1 MTTTDGEAMRQA
13 YEAANRSRGDLY
25 IEILKALETRLG
37 REEAVATMK
46 EAVHAW
52 GRTLG
57 GAIACH
63 APAGFAGVLEDFAL
77 APDGGTTFGARVER
91 CDDGGLDV
99 QFMNCPLK
107 NAWTAANLPDDQ
119 VATLCDIAAEADYGT
134 MAAAGFS
141 VEIETWR
148 PGRAGCCLLHI
159 RPKG

>member
-1 MTTTDGEAMRQA
+1 MMKADGETMRQA

-25 IEILKALETRLG
+25 AEILKALEKRLG
-37 REEAVATMK
+37 RDEAAAAMK
-46 EAVHAW
+46 EAVNAW

-63 APAGFAGVLEDFAL
+63 APANFEGLLQDFAL

-91 CDDGGLDV
+91 CDGEGLDV

-107 NAWTAANLPDDQ
+107 NAWTGAGLADDE
-119 VATLCDIAAEADYGT
+119 VARLCAIAAEADYGT
-134 MAAAGFS
+134 MDAAGFA
-141 VEIETWR
+141 VEIETWQ

>member
-1 MTTTDGEAMRQA
+1 MGDTKSEAMRQA

-25 IEILKALETRLG
+25 VEVLKALEARLG
-37 REEAVATMK
+37 REEATAVMK

-63 APAGFAGVLEDFAL
+63 APADFEGVLNDFAL

-91 CDDGGLDV
+91 CDEDGLDV

-107 NAWTAANLPDDQ
+107 NAWTATGLPDEE
-119 VATLCDIAAEADYGT
+119 VARLCDIAAEADYGT
-134 MAAAGFS
+134 MAAAGFA
-141 VEIETWR
+141 VEIETWQ
-148 PGRAGCCLLHI
+148 PGRSGCCLLHI
-159 RPKG
+159 RRKV

>member
-1 MTTTDGEAMRQA
+1 MGDTKSEAMRQA

-25 IEILKALETRLG
+25 VEILKALEARLG
-37 REEAVATMK
+37 REEATAVMK

-63 APAGFAGVLEDFAL
+63 APANFEGVLNDFAL

-91 CDDGGLDV
+91 CDEGGLDV

-107 NAWTAANLPDDQ
+107 NAWTAADLPDEE
-119 VATLCDIAAEADYGT
+119 VARLCGIAAEADYGT
-134 MAAAGFS
+134 MDAAGFA
-141 VEIETWR
+141 VDIETWQ
-148 PGRAGCCLLHI
+148 PGRNGCCLLHI
-159 RPKG
+159 RPKI